1 VRNGNC
7 SLAVFSHTS
16 EEEIGFCFFG
26 FCVSFLFCFVLF
38 CFALLSLAINVPTN
52 MIGGARALLSRVN
65 VAGALCSPV
74 NGWPF
79 LHSYG

>member
-1 VRNGNC
+1 
-7 SLAVFSHTS
+7 
-16 EEEIGFCFFG
+16 
-26 FCVSFLFCFVLF
+26 LF